1 MNKEL
6 IEKLK
11 NNEEH
16 RIFADMT
23 SDEKKCLKWVSP
35 ENCEFLTDNNCRNLE
50 WKSLGIQSEWYPQG
64 IYRIKPDYQ
73 SEPEF
78 VDYLIEICED
88 TCCEEGHFL
97 GVKKKLDNNPNLPH
111 EHTYL
116 YCLSSLPNFKCFWYK
131 SNIGIKSIEFKNIG
145 EVATLIEEEKQT
157 VFARFR
163 S

>member
-35 ENCEFLTDNNCRNLE
+35 ENCEFLTDNNCENLE
-50 WKSLGIQSEWYPQG
+50 WGSQGTESKWYPQG

-73 SEPEF
+73 PEPEYE
-78 VDYLIEICED
+78 DKEIIKGISHISRCPLELLGYYYED
-88 TCCEEGHFL
+88 DIFIPLHC
-97 GVKKKLDNNPNLPH
+97 LPD
-111 EHTYL
+111 
-116 YCLSSLPNFKCFWYK
+116 LPNFAYFFYVE
-131 SNIGIKSIEFKNIG
+131 NETEQIIEFDC
-145 EVATLIEEEKQT
+145 VARWIAEKKQT

-163 S
+163 K